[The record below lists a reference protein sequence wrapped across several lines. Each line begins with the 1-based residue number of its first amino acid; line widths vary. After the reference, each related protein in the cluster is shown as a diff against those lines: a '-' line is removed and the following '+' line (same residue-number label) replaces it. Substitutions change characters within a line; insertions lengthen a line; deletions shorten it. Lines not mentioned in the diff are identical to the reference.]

1 MGCLQTINI
10 SDKCANELF
19 LAQQIMLINLFKTE
33 NDGVAVLVL
42 LQFNLLTLFLLNRH
56 RLIVIIISQWH
67 L

>member
-10 SDKCANELF
+10 SGKCANELF
-19 LAQQIMLINLFKTE
+19 LAQQIILINLFKTE
-33 NDGVAVLVL
+33 NDGVAVLIL
-42 LQFNLLTLFLLNRH
+42 LQFNLLTLFLLNGC